1 MRPMSTPKKH
11 RSALTRR
18 SPRQERAHETVA
30 VILDAAW
37 LLLQQGLSGFNTNR
51 IAERAGV
58 SIGTLYGYFPNK
70 QSILV
75 ALARRLLQAD
85 RQAVSDALQ
94 TAAAQNSDPV
104 RCIVRA
110 LFGRHRQDA
119 GLRRTLLGAYL
130 GAGLAADDA
139 EQVRAQVAM
148 MAAHPGWP
156 LAGRSL
162 TDAQLFV
169 ISRAVLGV
177 ARALTENAEALPA
190 SDQALE
196 DEAVRLVHAYL
207 AVAAGGAS
215 RAASASSEAKT
226 PSSAARMSGVP

>member
-1 MRPMSTPKKH
+1 MTNQKKP
-11 RSALTRR
+11 RSVLSRR
-18 SPRQERAHETVA
+18 NPRQERAHETVA

-37 LLLQQGLSGFNTNR
+37 QLLQQGLPGFNTNR

-85 RQAVSDALQ
+85 RQAVADVLE
-94 TAAAQNSDPV
+94 AAMVQDEEPV
-104 RCIVRA
+104 RAIVRV
-110 LFGRHRQDA
+110 LFQRHRQDA
-119 GLRRTLLGAYL
+119 GLRRTLLSAYI
-130 GAGLAADDA
+130 GAGLAGDDA
-139 EQVRAQVAM
+139 EQVRAQVGHIVS
-148 MAAHPGWP
+148 HPRGP

-177 ARALTENAEALPA
+177 ARALTEDEGALPA

-207 AVAAGGAS
+207 DAAAG
-215 RAASASSEAKT
+215 
-226 PSSAARMSGVP
+226 

>member
-1 MRPMSTPKKH
+1 MSTQRKK
-11 RSALTRR
+11 ANPLTRR
-18 SPRQERAHETVA
+18 SPRQVRAHETLA
-30 VILDAAW
+30 VILEAAW
-37 LLLQQGLSGFNTNR
+37 RLLRQQGLAGFNTNR

-85 RQAVSDALQ
+85 RQAVADALE
-94 TAAAQNSDPV
+94 AVVAQGADPV
-104 RCIVRA
+104 RAIVRV
-110 LFGRHRQDA
+110 LFQRHRQDA
-119 GLRRTLLGAYL
+119 GLRRILLSAYI
-130 GAGLAADDA
+130 GAGLAGDDA
-139 EQVRAQVAM
+139 EQVRAQVGHIVS
-148 MAAHPGWP
+148 HPRGP

-162 TDAQLFV
+162 TDAQLFAV
-169 ISRAVLGV
+169 SRAVLGI
-177 ARALTENAEALPA
+177 ARALTEDAGALPA

-207 AVAAGGAS
+207 AVAADGGS
-215 RAASASSEAKT
+215 PAASASSAAKT